1 MGPPQDAERLW
12 LRHDAQWRDPAEV
25 ATEWNG
31 ASEVDPQLLE
41 HRATGEWWSLL
52 ERLGITLIVSREYE
66 HLLLAMGAPQGR
78 PQISYLP
85 VPHPSGLV
93 VDRTSWTLHVAS
105 TRNPNQVIDLLPAR
119 GLVAG
124 ELVAGELIGGADVS
138 SERATDCPFVPIR
151 SRFLPGC
158 LYLHDLAVVGGG
170 LHANAVGMNAVIS
183 ISMDG
188 RYEPAWW
195 PRAIDTPSGPAF
207 GANYLQLN
215 SIAAGRTLEES
226 FFSASSDHISSR
238 RPGHRNYPVDRRGVI
253 FSGSTREPIAR
264 GLTRPH
270 SARLHEGRLWV
281 DNSGYGELV
290 EIEQGGALVA
300 ARLPGWTRGLALY
313 QGVAF
318 VGTSRVIPR
327 FARYAPGLDVE
338 SSQNGVH
345 AVDME
350 TGQVLGSITWPWG
363 NQVFAIDW
371 VPAHVASG
379 LPFRWPRRRER
390 ERTLFSTFQP
400 RYGQSRDGG
409 HSSG

>member
-1 MGPPQDAERLW
+1 MGPHRDADGLW
-12 LRHDAQWRDPAEV
+12 LSHDAQWRDPAEV

-31 ASEVDPQLLE
+31 ASEVDPKLLE
-41 HRATGEWWSLL
+41 HRTTGEWWSLL
-52 ERLGITLIVSREYE
+52 EQLGITLIVSREYE
-66 HLLLAMGAPQGR
+66 HLLLAMGAPQGT
-78 PQISYLP
+78 PEISYLP
-85 VPHPSGLV
+85 IPHPSGLV
-93 VDRTSWTLHVAS
+93 VDPDSWTLHVAS
-105 TRNPNQVIDLLPAR
+105 TRNPNQVVDLLPT
-119 GLVAG
+119 GEPAG
-124 ELVAGELIGGADVS
+124 QADVS
-138 SERATDCPFVPIR
+138 WARGTDRPFVPVR

-158 LYLHDLAVVGGG
+158 LYLHDLVMVGGG

-183 ISMDG
+183 ISVDG

-253 FSGSTREPIAR
+253 FSGSSREPIAR

-290 EIEQGGALVA
+290 EIERGGVRVA

-327 FARYAPGLDVE
+327 FAHYAPGLDVE

-345 AVDME
+345 AVDIE
-350 TGQVLGSITWPWG
+350 TGQILGSITWPWG

-371 VPAHVASG
+371 VPADVASG

-390 ERTLFSTFQP
+390 ERALFSTFQP
-400 RYGQSRDGG
+400 RYGRPRYGG